1 MCDLGPTWTQHH
13 TSRSWATNLA
23 KMLCSISLAYSM
35 THIGSLSSWVF
46 FLFLSHM
53 CSQTSHVRHHMSL
66 SMCNVSFSVSVIY
79 LCFCISL
86 IVISRG
92 TFVIGV
98 RNISIRVSIP
108 FVVEV

>member
-35 THIGSLSSWVF
+35 THIGSLPSWVF
-46 FLFLSHM
+46 FLFISDM
-53 CSQTSHVRHHMSL
+53 CSRTSHLRHQMSP
-66 SMCNVSFSVSVIY
+66 SMCNVSFSVGVIY

-92 TFVIGV
+92 TFVIGI